1 MIPDVAI
8 PIGTR
13 AMRARAWLGRRW
25 PTLFLAGVLTSFAIG
40 PQWVLARDLPRGL
53 LALAIPIQQLLLI
66 AALAANAVRYGVR
79 RQIASWPLLAV
90 LLLLVQSRLL
100 ADLDPPLTIA
110 PMTIAALGLALPWS
124 LPEVAVEPGMRAR
137 YALLI
142 ALLPCLCVAL
152 GLALHAAGLHTA
164 YTSSTYRWLR
174 LHGASNAGWL
184 ACLAL
189 VGFAIALHEAIR
201 TRRAGFAY
209 LAGINV
215 VIGVLTG
222 GRMGVGAGVVFTIV
236 YCLLDE
242 RIRARLR
249 RARWSRIGLGLATL
263 LLLGWLVT
271 QSYHEPE
278 DSLDMS
284 GRDTIWAGYFEQ
296 FRQSPTFGHGI
307 GATELITNYFK
318 LPHNVY
324 LRLLVEGGVVGFL
337 LYAGALVLWARQLN
351 ARIDPSERAF
361 VHALWLAL
369 AVYALTDNIL
379 TMPPVLM
386 PFVYLGLMLGEPY
399 TRREPPGGA
408 AAVGPLPVR
417 DGAPATGERASAPPR
432 SAPCSSSGR

>member
-1 MIPDVAI
+1 MNPGLAI
-8 PIGTR
+8 PIGAR
-13 AMRARAWLGRRW
+13 ARRARAWLGRRW

-40 PQWVLARDLPRGL
+40 PQWVLAHDLPRRL
-53 LALAIPIQQLLLI
+53 LSLAIPAQQLLLV
-66 AALAANAVRYGVR
+66 AALAANAARYGVR
-79 RQIASWPLLAV
+79 SQIASRPLLAV
-90 LLLLVQSRLL
+90 LLLLVQSWLL
-100 ADLDPPLTIA
+100 ADRDPGLTLGA
-110 PMTIAALGLALPWS
+110 TAIAALALALPWS

-142 ALLPCLCVAL
+142 ALLPCLCVAI

-174 LHGASNAGWL
+174 LHGASNSGWL

-189 VGFAIALHEAIR
+189 AGFAIALHEAIR
-201 TRRAGFAY
+201 TRRSGFAY
-209 LAGINV
+209 LAGINA

-222 GRMGVGAGVVFTIV
+222 GRMGVAAGVLFTIV
-236 YCLLDE
+236 YCLLDD

-249 RARWSRIGLGLATL
+249 RARRRRIGLGLAAVL

-307 GATELITNYFK
+307 GATELTTNYFK

-324 LRLLVEGGVVGFL
+324 LRLLVEGGVTGLL
-337 LYAGALVLWARQLN
+337 LYVLALVLWGRQLS

-361 VHALWLAL
+361 VHALWVAL
-369 AVYALTDNIL
+369 AVYALTDNLL

-399 TRREPPGGA
+399 ACPDPGGA
-408 AAVGPLPVR
+408 VPARPLPVR
-417 DGAPATGERASAPPR
+417 DGAPATGKPASAPPR
-432 SAPCSSSGR
+432 SAPRSSSGR